1 MTGMAEGEVKLRE
14 QICLLAKS
22 IFDRG
27 LTGGSTGNISA
38 RTADGGLLVSPTGT
52 SFGRLDPARLSR
64 FDADGTLIGGDRPT
78 KEMPLHS
85 AFYDTRSSAGAVVHL
100 HSCHSVALSMLP
112 DVDPDN
118 LLPPLTPYALMKLGK
133 VKLLPFFLP
142 GDPAMGEAVRGLA
155 GKRSAVMLANH
166 GPVVAG
172 KDVEAACNAIEE
184 MEDTARLALLT
195 RGMNPRM
202 LTPDQV
208 GRLVTEF
215 DVEWDE

>member
-1 MTGMAEGEVKLRE
+1 MTAETKLRE
-14 QICLLAKS
+14 QICLLARS
-22 IFDRG
+22 MFDRG
-27 LTGGSTGNISA
+27 LTVGSTGNISA
-38 RTADGGLLVSPTGT
+38 RTGDGGLLVSPTGT

-64 FDADGTLIGGDRPT
+64 FDADGLLIDGDPPT

-100 HSCHSVALSMLP
+100 HSCHSVALSMME

-118 LLPPLTPYALMKLGK
+118 FLPPLTPYAIMKLGK

-172 KDVEAACNAIEE
+172 KDVEAACNAVEE
-184 MEDTARLALLT
+184 LETTARLALLT
-195 RGMNPRM
+195 RGMNPNM
-202 LTPDQV
+202 LSADQV
-208 GRLVTEF
+208 NQLVTRF